1 MAKHGRGLI
10 CTPISTDIAE
20 RLELKPMVMQNSDD
34 YGTNFTVSIDHY
46 TTTTGISAI
55 ERMTTARSLITTDTM
70 AEDFHKPGHLFPL
83 IAKDNG
89 VFRT

>member
-1 MAKHGRGLI
+1 MQDQTINFMAKHGRGLI

-46 TTTTGISAI
+46 TTTTELVQLNA
-55 ERMTTARSLITTDTM
+55 
-70 AEDFHKPGHLFPL
+70 
-83 IAKDNG
+83 
-89 VFRT
+89 